1 MEVSQKP
8 KGRAIPYDAA
18 IPLMG
23 IYLKKENR
31 LIQRD
36 TCTPV
41 LTAAG
46 HGGSLSIHQERS
58 EQRRRGAAQWMP
70 LSRGRE

>member
-18 IPLMG
+18 IPLLG

-36 TCTPV
+36 TGTSV
-41 LTAAG
+41 FIATSFIIAK
-46 HGGSLSIHQERS
+46 I
-58 EQRRRGAAQWMP
+58 WK
-70 LSRGRE
+70 